1 MPKQVLFLS
10 FPELAASIS
19 LPNPVLG
26 THLYTK
32 FQGLISWSLAGTDR
46 LGCAHNEG
54 NITDGVAN
62 PVRQA
67 GPLSSSQ
74 NSVSS
79 GSVFYVPGIL
89 FPVSPRLC
97 GRQSILSQRRGDA
110 EIRTLSSLIL
120 KLPELSAGDCLRQA
134 QAARDTG

>member
-1 MPKQVLFLS
+1 MPVPPLNAADLRMNGVSGVSSGAGSAFPHLQKLILHSFQVRLRTSESAALS
-10 FPELAASIS
+10 APPL
-19 LPNPVLG
+19 
-26 THLYTK
+26 K
-32 FQGLISWSLAGTDR
+32 
-46 LGCAHNEG
+46 
-54 NITDGVAN
+54 
-62 PVRQA
+62 A

-79 GSVFYVPGIL
+79 GSVFSVPGIL

-97 GRQSILSQRRGDA
+97 GRQNILSQRRGGA
-110 EIRTLSSLIL
+110 ETGTRSSLIL